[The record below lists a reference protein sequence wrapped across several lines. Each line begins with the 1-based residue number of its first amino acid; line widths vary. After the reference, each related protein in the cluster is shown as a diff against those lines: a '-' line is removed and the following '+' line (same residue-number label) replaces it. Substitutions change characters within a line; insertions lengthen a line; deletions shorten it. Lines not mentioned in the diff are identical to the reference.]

1 MTLLDVV
8 MPGATN
14 SIRSDRH
21 PVLEPGSRAFPQ
33 GRYRLAFER
42 TSAPDSDPAANALTF
57 TLHHQIEGAPL
68 ITRLVEDGAAAFACI
83 VAAPRSSYRE
93 LHHSSEAA
101 QTIVCDRDDLGEPPL
116 FTPLVVCTD
125 PVEMTLDA
133 HRDGVDAIWQGQ
145 TIALDRGHR
154 LAIGHVIRLEAS
166 SMAHLLSMRADNTL
180 KPGQFIV
187 DAQAEPFQF
196 IVRLHPDLHRF
207 LKHKSDHHHQRHNII
222 VHIVTACFAL
232 LHREYREEDEDSEG
246 WDAIPNLKA
255 LAAHLEAKGIRHHWC
270 DESFRPEEA
279 ATQLYPLTLPETGGA
294 AE

>member
-1 MTLLDVV
+1 MTLLDVAV
-8 MPGATN
+8 PGAAN
-14 SIRSDRH
+14 SIRSDHH

-33 GRYRLAFER
+33 GRYRLAFEQVHSR
-42 TSAPDSDPAANALTF
+42 NAGPSDQMTF
-57 TLHHQIEGAPL
+57 TLRHQIEGAPL
-68 ITRLVEDGAAAFACI
+68 IPRLVETGQAAFACI

-166 SMAHLLSMRADNTL
+166 MDHLLSMHENSTL
-180 KPGQFIV
+180 APGGFFV
-187 DAQAEPFQF
+187 DECTEPYRFSVQ
-196 IVRLHPDLHRF
+196 LHPDLHRF
-207 LKHKSDHHHQRHNII
+207 LRYKSDQNGQRHNII
-222 VHIVTACFAL
+222 VHIVTACLAL
-232 LHREYREEDEDSEG
+232 LQRE
-246 WDAIPNLKA
+246 WDPGKVDGKDWVSIPNLKA
-255 LAAHLEAKGIRHHWC
+255 FADHLEAKGIRHWC